1 MTFNI
6 GSHLRLKKL
15 KRENNMLIYFT
26 DAVTTNQIAIN
37 PEYVTGVFIAND
49 EEHKGKTVVGL
60 LNGSFLVTE
69 SQVEVVGRIQ
79 GELK

>member
-1 MTFNI
+1 
-6 GSHLRLKKL
+6 
-15 KRENNMLIYFT
+15 MLIYFT

-49 EEHKGKTVVGL
+49 EQFKGKTVIAL
-60 LNGSFLVTE
+60 LNSSFLVTDTQIE
-69 SQVEVVGRIQ
+69 AVGKLQ

>member
-1 MTFNI
+1 
-6 GSHLRLKKL
+6 
-15 KRENNMLIYFT
+15 MLIYFT
-26 DAVTTNQIAIN
+26 DAITGNKLAIN

-49 EEHKGKTVVGL
+49 EEHKGKTVVAL

-69 SQVEVVGRIQ
+69 TQIEAVGKIQ